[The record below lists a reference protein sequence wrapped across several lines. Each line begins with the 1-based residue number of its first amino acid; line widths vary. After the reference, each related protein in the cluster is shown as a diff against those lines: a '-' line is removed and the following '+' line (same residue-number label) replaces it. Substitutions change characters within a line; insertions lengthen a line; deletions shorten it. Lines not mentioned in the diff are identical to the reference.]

1 MTDGSHP
8 ATRTGTLT
16 GSRSRTDDPHAE
28 TKARLAQFLLALI
41 QAFLRTGYYTPN
53 HPQAR
58 SAKVGLYDEF
68 QKLFTGKDE
77 LALFVR
83 DDPKGLNIL
92 IEGILPEPQYLTS
105 IMARGMAE
113 MYLPKFVKFLE
124 NKELISLTLK
134 NAITRDEF
142 TSFVDLMGEP
152 TFIETRDQGDKE
164 RFSRTLRERGIFNIS
179 YIYKEELLGTK
190 RNIPWRAQIALSRLR
205 KDFKM
210 IPFFVDLSKEDL
222 KKVRRQIIQDVA
234 RPVQYAEVIYPVLLN
249 TELAETNEIKEAEI
263 DGEVIACLS
272 DPALLRVSEKL
283 LKETER
289 GGPSAPPPNKA
300 ASIAKELAT
309 VLNQR
314 DVTGREVV
322 LDRYF
327 KLNLIPFDHL
337 PKDTR
342 RRIELNEF
350 TEQFLRRSGA
360 LFKNFE
366 GIQNREEYLQIGQSL
381 AIIIPDLVR
390 SDRYDEVLKLL
401 DHLDRHAQEKK
412 EVSTYAEQIL
422 EEISQAGLFQELKA
436 KLRTGKKEVC
446 EAIAPIFLKM
456 RRRSAVHLLALSK
469 ESGDHL
475 VRKLACELLVRI
487 DPSAVNLILSEL
499 QGKRAAIGSAI
510 DTIRILGEIRWG
522 VWNQPV
528 ANALKGYLTHGSPH
542 VREEALGAYCR
553 IRGVEAEKLCLALL
567 NDPDLAVQKKAIQ
580 CLAAMRSRQALDIF
594 VGMLKRMEDAADG
607 KNEQVETR
615 LFSALG
621 FYENLERA
629 VVDSLENL
637 LLGRLD
643 RHLSFGS
650 STLGFLKKKKE
661 SLSEEAIAA
670 ICETLGK
677 IGSAKSRATLQKLA
691 KGDSARKEK
700 AEAALARIA
709 ERGLRQ
715 NDGSTPQHH

>member
-1 MTDGSHP
+1 MTAGS
-8 ATRTGTLT
+8 
-16 GSRSRTDDPHAE
+16 GSPEKVGPPPRPEDPHDAI
-28 TKARLAQFLLALI
+28 KARLAQFLLALI

-53 HPQAR
+53 HPQAK

-68 QKLFTGKDE
+68 EKLFEGHGE
-77 LALFVR
+77 LTFLVR

-92 IEGILPEPQYLTS
+92 IEGILPEAQYLTS

-124 NKELISLTLK
+124 NKELIGLTLK
-134 NAITRDEF
+134 SSMTRDEF
-142 TSFVDLMGEP
+142 TKFVDVMGEP
-152 TFIETRDQGDKE
+152 TFLETRDKSEKE
-164 RFSRTLRERGIFNIS
+164 RFTRTLQQTGIVNIS
-179 YIYKEELLGTK
+179 YIYKEELLGEK

-222 KKVRRQIIQDVA
+222 KKMRRQIIQDVA
-234 RPVQYAEVIYPVLLN
+234 RPVQYVEVIYPILLN

-263 DGEVIACLS
+263 DGEIIACLS
-272 DPALLRVSEKL
+272 DLALLRVSEKL

-289 GGPSAPPPNKA
+289 GGTSAPSPDKA
-300 ASIAKELAT
+300 TGLAKRVAT

-314 DVTGREVV
+314 DVTGTEAV
-322 LDRYF
+322 LDGYF
-327 KLNLIPFDHL
+327 KLNLIPFDQL
-337 PKDTR
+337 PKDTQ
-342 RRIELNEF
+342 RRIELKRF
-350 TEQFLRRSGA
+350 TEEFLRRSGT

-366 GIQNREEYLQIGQSL
+366 RIQNREEYLQIGQSL

-390 SDRYDEVLKLL
+390 GDRYEEVLKLV

-412 EVSTYAEQIL
+412 EVSTYAEQML

-436 KLRTGKKEVC
+436 KFRLGKKELC
-446 EAIAPIFLKM
+446 EAVAPIFLKM

-469 ESGDHL
+469 ESSDHL
-475 VRKLACELLVRI
+475 VRKFAYELLVRI
-487 DPSAVNLILSEL
+487 DPSAVDLILAEL
-499 QGKRAAIGSAI
+499 QGRKAATGFTI

-522 VWNQPV
+522 VWNQAV

-567 NDPDLAVQKKAIQ
+567 NDPDVGVQKRAIQ
-580 CLAAMRSRQALDIF
+580 CLATMRSRHGLDIF
-594 VGMLKRMEDAADG
+594 VAMLKRMEDATDG
-607 KNEQVETR
+607 KNEQLEAR
-615 LFSALG
+615 LFRALG
-621 FYENLERA
+621 FYENIERA
-629 VVDSLENL
+629 IVDSLEDL
-637 LLGRLD
+637 LLGRLV

-650 STLGFLKKKKE
+650 STLNFLKKKEE
-661 SLSEEAIAA
+661 SLSDEAIAA

-677 IGSAKSRATLQKLA
+677 IGSAKSRATLEKLG
-691 KGDSARKEK
+691 KGDSARREK
-700 AEAALARIA
+700 AEAAMARIA
-709 ERGLRQ
+709 ERLAQQAQGEA
-715 NDGSTPQHH
+715 SSPH